1 MTKAFRD
8 KIIAKAEELGW
19 NCTASDWRG
28 LWRLSV

>member
-19 NCTASDWRG
+19 NCTASDKTNGSFIR
-28 LWRLSV
+28 